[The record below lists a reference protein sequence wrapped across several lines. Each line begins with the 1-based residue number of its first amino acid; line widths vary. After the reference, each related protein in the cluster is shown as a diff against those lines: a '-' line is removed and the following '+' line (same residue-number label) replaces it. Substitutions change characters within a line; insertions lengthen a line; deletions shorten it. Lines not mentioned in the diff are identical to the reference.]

1 MKAAIV
7 ARYGPPENVAIR
19 DLPTPAPADRDVLI
33 RIHATTVS
41 SGDCRVRGAN
51 FPRGFGL
58 LARPALGWSGPRRP
72 ILGAECAGTV
82 AAIGSRVSRFRVGD
96 EVFAFTGARVGN
108 HAEYIALAE
117 NAAIVPK
124 PAALSFDEAATLSF
138 GGTTALHF
146 LRDRARIRRGE
157 RILIN
162 GAGGSV
168 GIAAV
173 QIARHLGAHVTAV
186 CSSGKAN
193 RVRSLGAEATVD
205 YMTTS
210 FAAVGERWNVIIDTV
225 GNLAVPDFRP
235 ALGKGARLVLLAAG
249 LPELLAA
256 PFQSAVGGFT
266 VIGGV
271 APGRLSDVM
280 ALKELCDAGVYK
292 PVIDSRFGFDDIVAA
307 HRRVEA
313 GGKTGSVVVTVAG

>member
-7 ARYGPPENVAIR
+7 TRYGPPENLVMR
-19 DLPTPAPADRDVLI
+19 DMPTPAPSEHEVLI

-51 FPRGFGL
+51 FPRGFGP
-58 LARPALGWSGPRRP
+58 LARLGLGWSGPRRS

-82 AAIGSRVSRFRVGD
+82 EAIGSRVSRFRAGD
-96 EVFAFTGARVGN
+96 EVFAFTGAMFGT

-117 NAAIVPK
+117 TAAIAPK
-124 PAALSFDEAATLSF
+124 PAALSFDEAAALSF
-138 GGTTALHF
+138 GGTTALYF
-146 LRDRARIRRGE
+146 LRDRARIQRGE

-186 CSSGKAN
+186 CSSGKAT
-193 RVRSLGAEATVD
+193 RVRSLGAETTIDYRTTGFAT
-205 YMTTS
+205 
-210 FAAVGERWNVIIDTV
+210 VGERWNVIIDTV
-225 GNLAVPDFRP
+225 GNLTVQDFRP
-235 ALGKGARLVLLAAG
+235 ALDKDARLVLLAAG

-256 PFQSAVGGFT
+256 PFQSAIGGLT

-271 APGRLSDVM
+271 APGRLSDVL
-280 ALKELCDAGVYK
+280 ALKEFYDAGVYK
-292 PVIDSRFGFDDIVAA
+292 PVIDSRFAFDDIVAA
-307 HRRVEA
+307 YRRVEA
-313 GGKTGSVVVTVAG
+313 GSKTGSVVISVAA